1 MRIVV
6 LWVTNEELRP
16 MIGVDANVWAVL
28 LPLGLACYLVPSLIA
43 YLRGHRSVLVIFALN
58 LLVGW
63 TVVGWIGVLI
73 WSKRRPQY

>member
-1 MRIVV
+1 MTRI
-6 LWVTNEELRP
+6 
-16 MIGVDANVWAVL
+16 DANVLAVL
-28 LPLGLACYLVPSLIA
+28 LPLGMACYFVPSLIA
-43 YLRGHRSVLVIFALN
+43 YLRGHRSVLIIFALN